1 VTSWPRRREA
11 VRLGRIPQTT
21 STNKERSSMPVSHVP
36 SPISTV
42 RSRVAAAAAA
52 PRAVAPAWRGTTR
65 MRRLVLALAGG
76 LAPVALARAD
86 TYPRQ
91 PGVDAIHYEF
101 RLSLGDDSD
110 EIAGETTATLRMRDG
125 GVREVVLDLASPRDG
140 KGMTVEAVTA
150 AGQAAR
156 FEHADDRL
164 RVFLP
169 AAPAAGTDVRI
180 AVRYRGVPADGLRF
194 LRNIH
199 GARTVFSENWPNRA
213 REWLPVID
221 HPSDKAS
228 GDILVTAP
236 AHYQVVAN
244 GVLVEQLDLPDGRR
258 LTHWRQTVP
267 IASWLYAIGVARFA
281 VHHAGSVADIPIQTW
296 VFPEDRDRGYAL
308 FEETTRRALAFFID
322 RIGPYAYEKL
332 ANVQAAGISGG
343 TEHATAIFYG
353 EKGVAAGRAPIVHEI
368 AHQWWGNAVTESD
381 WDDVWLSEGFATYFT
396 LLFTEHA
403 EGRDAFVAGLRRSR
417 QTVVELQRK
426 LPDAPVIH
434 RNLSDMRRVL
444 NGLIYQKGGWTL
456 HMLRRLVGTD
466 VFWRGIR
473 DYYRRYRNANAS
485 TDDFRQVMEQASGQ
499 DLAWFFRQWLTR
511 SDLPR
516 IEATWRAD
524 AGGRGVEVTVRQTQ
538 PGEPYRLTV
547 EIGLAIEGQA
557 EPRVERIEVAGREA
571 TARFT
576 VEGTVRDVVLDPET
590 WLLVEEAR
598 IQRDGGPAGR

>member
-1 VTSWPRRREA
+1 MSVLPA
-11 VRLGRIPQTT
+11 L
-21 STNKERSSMPVSHVP
+21 
-36 SPISTV
+36 SPTSTV
-42 RSRVAAAAAA
+42 RTLVAALAGA
-52 PRAVAPAWRGTTR
+52 RGTTT
-65 MRRLVLALAGG
+65 RLRGVATGVRWLAAALVGCLAQAG
-76 LAPVALARAD
+76 PVWAD

-101 RLSLGDDSD
+101 RLGLGDDSD
-110 EIAGETTATLRMRDG
+110 EIAGETTATVRLRADG
-125 GVREVVLDLASPRDG
+125 VQEVVLDLASARDG
-140 KGMTVEAVTA
+140 KGMRVEAVTA
-150 AGQAAR
+150 GGQAAR

-169 AAPAAGTDVRI
+169 GSPAAGTDLAI
-180 AVRYRGVPADGLRF
+180 TVRYRGVPAEGLRF
-194 LRNIH
+194 LKNIH
-199 GARTVFSENWPNRA
+199 GARTVFSENWPTRA

-221 HPSDKAS
+221 HPSDKAT

-244 GVLVEQLDLPDGRR
+244 GLLVEQLDLADGRR
-258 LTHWRQTVP
+258 LTHWRQAVP

-281 VHHAGSVADIPIQTW
+281 VHHAGSVAGIPIQTW
-296 VFPEDRDRGYAL
+296 VFPEDRDKGYAL

-322 RIGPYAYEKL
+322 RIGPYPYEKL
-332 ANVQAAGISGG
+332 ANVQAAGLSGG

-417 QTVVELQRK
+417 QNVVELQRK
-426 LPDAPVIH
+426 LPDTPVIH
-434 RNLSDMRRVL
+434 RNLADMRRVL
-444 NGLIYQKGGWTL
+444 NGLVYQKGGWTL

-473 DYYRRYRNANAS
+473 DYYRRYRDGNAS

-524 AGGRGVEVTVRQTQ
+524 VEGRGVEVTVRQTQ
-538 PGEPYRLTV
+538 PADAYRLTV
-547 EIGLAIEGQA
+547 ELGLVIDGQA
-557 EPRVERIEVAGREA
+557 LPRVERLELTGREA
-571 TARFT
+571 SARFA
-576 VEGTVRDVVLDPET
+576 VEGAVRDIVLDPET

-598 IQRDGGPAGR
+598 IRRADAPAAR

>member
-1 VTSWPRRREA
+1 MSPPLSRPPA
-11 VRLGRIPQTT
+11 ASPP
-21 STNKERSSMPVSHVP
+21 STA
-36 SPISTV
+36 
-42 RSRVAAAAAA
+42 RSRVAGVTRQPARTTGPGRAAATA
-52 PRAVAPAWRGTTR
+52 RWLVA
-65 MRRLVLALAGG
+65 VLAGC
-76 LAPVALARAD
+76 LAPVVPAWAD

-91 PGVDAIHYEF
+91 PGVDAVHYEF

-110 EIAGETTATLRMRDG
+110 EIAGETTATVRVRSDS
-125 GVREVVLDLASPRDG
+125 VREVVFDLASARDG

-150 AGQAAR
+150 GGQPAR
-156 FEHADDRL
+156 FEHAADRL

-169 AAPAAGTDVRI
+169 AAPRAGTDVAI
-180 AVRYRGVPADGLRF
+180 AVRYRGVPAAGLRF
-194 LRNIH
+194 LANMH
-199 GARTVFSENWPNRA
+199 GARTVFSENWPDRA
-213 REWLPVID
+213 RQWLPVID
-221 HPSDKAS
+221 HPSDKAA

-244 GVLVEQLDLPDGRR
+244 GVLVEQVDLGDGRR
-258 LTHWRQTVP
+258 LTHWRQAAP

-281 VHHAGSVADIPIQTW
+281 VHHAGSVAGIPIQTW
-296 VFPEDRDRGYAL
+296 VFPEDRDTGYAL
-308 FEETTRRALAFFID
+308 FEETTRQAMAFFID
-322 RIGPYAYEKL
+322 RVGPYPYEKL
-332 ANVQAAGISGG
+332 ANVQAAGLSGG
-343 TEHATAIFYG
+343 MEHATAIFYG
-353 EKGVAAGRAPIVHEI
+353 EKGVASGRAPVVHEI

-426 LPDAPVIH
+426 LPDTPVIH

-444 NGLIYQKGGWTL
+444 NGLVYQKGGWTL

-473 DYYRRYRNANAS
+473 DYYRRYQHGNAS

-516 IEATWRAD
+516 IEAAWRAD
-524 AGGRGVEVTVRQTQ
+524 GDGRAVEVTVRQTQ

-547 EIGLAIEGQA
+547 EVGLVVDGQ
-557 EPRVERIEVAGREA
+557 ERPRVERLELTGRET

-576 VEGTVRDVVLDPET
+576 VEGAVREVVVDPDT
-590 WLLVEEAR
+590 WLLAEDMAVRPAAPAR
-598 IQRDGGPAGR
+598 QPPE